1 MGVILAIL
9 LFSAIIIIHEL
20 GHFLLAKA
28 NKIRVDEF
36 SLGLGPT
43 LFGRQI
49 GETKFSLK
57 VLPFG
62 GACMM
67 GEDDVEDTSEGSFNS
82 KSVWAR
88 ISVIVAGPLFNLIL
102 GWILCVIM
110 AAWIGY
116 AAPVVTAVEEGYSA
130 AEQGLQAGDVITGI
144 GGKRVHLW
152 DEISLKNLM
161 NTNAEPLEVTYS
173 RNGEETTITVEPRK
187 LENDLFPR
195 MGIEGPVKRTRTGIF
210 GSLKYGVYTTKYWID
225 YTFGSLKMLVT
236 GQVGVKDM
244 SGPVGIVDVVDE
256 TYQSSIQYG
265 IKNVVLNL
273 MKLCILISVNL
284 GIMNLLPLPAL
295 DGGRLVFLILEA
307 IRGRRVAPEREGMV
321 HFAGFMALMVL
332 MVIVMY
338 NDIMR
343 LF

>member
-1 MGVILAIL
+1 MGIILAIL

-57 VLPFG
+57 ALPFG

-82 KSVWAR
+82 KSVWVR

-116 AAPVVTAVEEGYSA
+116 AAPVVTAVDEGYSA

-144 GGKRVHLW
+144 NGKRIHLW

-173 RNGEETTITVEPRK
+173 RNGEETTIIVKPRK
-187 LENDLFPR
+187 LENDVFPR
-195 MGIEGPVKRTRTGIF
+195 MGIEGPVKRTRTGLF
-210 GSLKYGVYTTKYWID
+210 GSLKYGVYTTKYWVE

-256 TYQSSIQYG
+256 TYQNSIPYG

-273 MKLCILISVNL
+273 MKLCILLSVNL

-295 DGGRLVFLILEA
+295 DGGRLIFLVLEA

-332 MVIVMY
+332 MAVVMY